1 MDIYKEFRLE
11 FDAEKLVRFVLAT
24 SESGVAEHEIV
35 AAIKRNHRDFI
46 ELP

>member
-11 FDAEKLVRFVLAT
+11 FDVEKLVRFVLST
-24 SESGVAEHEIV
+24 SESGVTEHEIV
-35 AAIKRNHRDFI
+35 AAIKRKHRDFI